1 MSNQA
6 PNSYPKCSG
15 KSAGPSWAESIAGLR
30 AAVFD

>member
-1 MSNQA
+1 MPNQV

-15 KSAGPSWAESIAGLR
+15 KAAGPSWTESIAGLK